1 MKKYIAKRKLKPCV
15 TIAIGKDSP
24 IVKSKEKIMEKCY
37 AETARAIIDMAEGMT
52 HSQWNKIN
60 HLIEVSFQG
69 QEAKLTFEKPKEL
82 DLLMKQNFIL

>member
-1 MKKYIAKRKLKPCV
+1 MTMPDKQYSESVK
-15 TIAIGKDSP
+15 AI
-24 IVKSKEKIMEKCY
+24 VE
-37 AETARAIIDMAEGMT
+37 MAEGMT

-60 HLIEVSFQG
+60 HLIEVSFQA

>member
-1 MKKYIAKRKLKPCV
+1 MTDKQY
-15 TIAIGKDSP
+15 S
-24 IVKSKEKIMEKCY
+24 
-37 AETARAIIDMAEGMT
+37 ETAKAIIEMVEGMT

-60 HLIEVSFQG
+60 HLIEVSFQA